1 MTGFFKEPK
10 LTELENKILNV
21 GSLATKTALTAVEN
35 KIHNIS
41 SLVEKKQFMAQ
52 KLVSLKKNLL
62 IIIMTS
68 MLLLQSLILWL
79 LMFLIQD

>member
-21 GSLATKTALTAVEN
+21 SSLATKTALTAVEN

-41 SLVEKKQFMAQ
+41 SLVEKKNN
-52 KLVSLKKNLL
+52 LWHKN
-62 IIIMTS
+62 
-68 MLLLQSLILWL
+68 
-79 LMFLIQD
+79 

>member
-21 GSLATKTALTAVEN
+21 SSLATKTALTAVEN

-41 SLVEKKQFMAQ
+41 SLVEKKQFRAQ

-68 MLLLQSLILWL
+68 MLLLQSLMLWL

>member
-21 GSLATKTALTAVEN
+21 SSLATKTALTAVEN

-52 KLVSLKKNLL
+52 KLVSLKK
-62 IIIMTS
+62 TY
-68 MLLLQSLILWL
+68 
-79 LMFLIQD
+79 